1 MDLKPFLAS
10 IVKYAPSQMAQ
21 GIIGL
26 VSIPVF
32 TKAYSPAAYG
42 DYSIAMTSL
51 MILVIL
57 MGWLPMSIIRFY
69 AGYHKQNK
77 LGQFYL
83 QVTISSLISIVAI
96 GLVYFITVSIISK
109 HFSPTLVHLMRVTA
123 GLFFVT
129 VVFEVCISLLMAKG
143 FAGWYSIF
151 STSRVIVSFLISLL
165 FIYAWHLEIECLLYA
180 NIIATAICIPLLYR
194 KAVERIPFGSS
205 TSMEYGQLKEMIH
218 YSLPLVVGNIAS
230 WILSVSDR
238 YILQFF
244 RGAEEVGVYSVAYN
258 LTDRS
263 LMLLVTLF
271 MLSSAPI
278 LIHAWEN
285 IGEKECKSYVHQFTR
300 CYLILCLPACSGLC
314 VLSRTILEVMST
326 EKYVDGH
333 IAIPFVAIGIFFFGL
348 QSRYQSG
355 LILHKKTARI
365 SLAIVAAGI
374 LNLVLNVLS
383 VPLYGYLATAVNTL
397 ISYLV
402 LLISM
407 VFLSKRYF
415 KWPFPM
421 KSLIRVSSSAA
432 AMTVVVLLID
442 SNGIPPSLIKLAA
455 TVSVGVVAYF
465 GGLVLLKEFSS
476 EEVTAARSC
485 FLLVIRRHRDRE

>member
-1 MDLKPFLAS
+1 MDLKPFLES

-26 VSIPVF
+26 ISIPVF

-51 MILVIL
+51 MILLIL

-69 AGYHKQNK
+69 AGYHKQDK

-96 GLVYFITVSIISK
+96 GLVYFFTVSIISK
-109 HFSPTLVHLMRVTA
+109 HVSPTLVHLMRVTA

-129 VVFEVCISLLMAKG
+129 AVFEVCNSLLIAKG

-165 FIYAWHLEIECLLYA
+165 FIYAWQMEVECLLYA
-180 NIIATAICIPLLYR
+180 NIIAMVICIPLLYG

-258 LTDRS
+258 ITDRS
-263 LMLLVTLF
+263 LMLLVTMF
-271 MLSSAPI
+271 MLASAPI

-285 IGEKECKSYVHQFTR
+285 LGEKACQIYVRQFTR
-300 CYLILCLPACSGLC
+300 WYLLLCLPACIGLC
-314 VLSRTILEVMST
+314 VLSRTIVGVMAS
-326 EKYVDGH
+326 EKYADGH
-333 IAIPFVAIGIFFFGL
+333 IVIPFVAVGVFIFGL
-348 QSRYQSG
+348 QSKFQSG
-355 LILHKKTARI
+355 LILHKKTVRI
-365 SLAIVAAGI
+365 SVAVVAAGM

-383 VPLYGYLATAVNTL
+383 VPSCGYLAAGANRL
-397 ISYLV
+397 ISYLA
-402 LLISM
+402 LLVGMIL
-407 VFLSKRYF
+407 LSKRLF
-415 KWPFPM
+415 KWPFPV
-421 KSLIRVSSSAA
+421 KSLIRASASAA
-432 AMTVVVLLID
+432 AMTVVVSLID
-442 SNGIPPSLIKLAA
+442 S
-455 TVSVGVVAYF
+455 
-465 GGLVLLKEFSS
+465 
-476 EEVTAARSC
+476 
-485 FLLVIRRHRDRE
+485 

>member
-1 MDLKPFLAS
+1 MDLKPFIAS

-26 VSIPVF
+26 VSIPIF
-32 TKAYSPAAYG
+32 TRAYSPAAYG

-57 MGWLPMSIIRFY
+57 MGWLPMSIIRYY

-77 LGQFYL
+77 LGQFHL
-83 QVTISSLISIVAI
+83 QVIISSLISMVAI
-96 GLVYFITVSIISK
+96 DLVYFFLVSIISK

-129 VVFEVCISLLMAKG
+129 AVFEVCISLLMAKG

-151 STSRVIVSFLISLL
+151 STSRVIASFVISLL
-165 FIYAWHLEIECLLYA
+165 FIYAWHLKIECLLYA
-180 NIIATAICIPLLYR
+180 NIIATAICIPWLYR
-194 KAVERIPFGSS
+194 KAVERIPPGSS
-205 TSMEYGQLKEMIH
+205 TSMEYGQVKQMIH
-218 YSLPLVVGNIAS
+218 YSLPLVVANIAS

-244 RGAEEVGVYSVAYN
+244 RGADEVGVYSVAYN

-263 LMLLVTLF
+263 LMLIVSLF
-271 MLSSAPI
+271 MMASAPI
-278 LIHAWEN
+278 LVNAWEN
-285 IGEKECKSYVHQFTR
+285 LGEEACKEYVHKFTR

-314 VLSRTILEVMST
+314 VLSRSILSVMTT
-326 EKYVDGH
+326 EKYIDGH

-365 SLAIVAAGI
+365 SFAIVGAGI

-383 VPLYGYLATAVNTL
+383 VPFYGYKAAAVNTL
-397 ISYLV
+397 ISYLA
-402 LLISM
+402 LLIGM
-407 VFLSKRYF
+407 IFLAKRYF
-415 KWPFPM
+415 EWPFPM
-421 KSLIRVSSSAA
+421 KSLIRVSLSAG
-432 AMTVVVLLID
+432 AMTAVVALID
-442 SNGIPPSLIKLAA
+442 SNGIAPSLNKLAA
-455 TVSVGVVAYF
+455 TVSIGAVIYF
-465 GGLVLLKEFSS
+465 GGLVFLKEFSS
-476 EEVTAARSC
+476 EEVTAGKSS
-485 FLLVIRRHRDRE
+485 LLLMIRRNRAKE